1 MRVHVFVLLAMIVA
15 VMDAA
20 PRSQYY
26 HYPAAG
32 YYAGVAPPNYY
43 YHPSYLNN
51 PYHQRGPARPS
62 LFNGFNGFHDFQLPP
77 NPFRFIYEQFNKQVA
92 KPIIA
97 MVTPNQSE
105 EQSDIP
111 LDSNVPVQAAQPE
124 EAVFVSM
131 DPEEISGVLD
141 GLNGGVAQAQF
152 ESNQPEILEI
162 AAVEMDEP
170 VTEIQ
175 HPATEQPDEFVPEPE
190 LVTDELTTEMAPIE
204 HKPEDIMDIEDKTEE
219 PILMEDKLE
228 EHMAVEDKTEEP
240 ILMEDKPEE
249 HMTVEDKTE
258 EPILMEDKVEELK
271 PVEDKTEEPILA
283 EGKPEEIMTAE
294 DKTEEPILMEDKTE
308 EPMLTEDK
316 PEEMMTVED
325 KPEKIMAAEDKP
337 EELKPVEDKLEEA
350 KPVDDKPAE
359 SEPAI
364 KVALSL
370 PAAKPEAASL
380 TIESSNDKVSNIGQI
395 HDEIVVSTAQVQ
407 IDTKTKPEPVAA
419 AIESAK
425 PVAED
430 QHREQLVLL
439 GPPSE
444 IEKIADVAE
453 EHGEDCKVDYVV
465 IEEGSDEI
473 KVANDEQIQRIK
485 AQEEKAAKEK
495 ETRFETRQ
503 NSRGKISIVFNSA
516 SS

>member
-1 MRVHVFVLLAMIVA
+1 
-15 VMDAA
+15 
-20 PRSQYY
+20 
-26 HYPAAG
+26 
-32 YYAGVAPPNYY
+32 
-43 YHPSYLNN
+43 
-51 PYHQRGPARPS
+51 
-62 LFNGFNGFHDFQLPP
+62 
-77 NPFRFIYEQFNKQVA
+77 
-92 KPIIA
+92 

-249 HMTVEDKTE
+249 HMTVEDKTEEPILMEDKVEELKPVEDKTEEPILMDDKVEELKPVEDKTEEPILMDDKVEELKPVEDKTE

>member
-1 MRVHVFVLLAMIVA
+1 M
-15 VMDAA
+15 
-20 PRSQYY
+20 
-26 HYPAAG
+26 
-32 YYAGVAPPNYY
+32 
-43 YHPSYLNN
+43 
-51 PYHQRGPARPS
+51 
-62 LFNGFNGFHDFQLPP
+62 
-77 NPFRFIYEQFNKQVA
+77 
-92 KPIIA
+92 
-97 MVTPNQSE
+97 
-105 EQSDIP
+105 
-111 LDSNVPVQAAQPE
+111 
-124 EAVFVSM
+124 
-131 DPEEISGVLD
+131 
-141 GLNGGVAQAQF
+141 
-152 ESNQPEILEI
+152 
-162 AAVEMDEP
+162 
-170 VTEIQ
+170 
-175 HPATEQPDEFVPEPE
+175 
-190 LVTDELTTEMAPIE
+190 
-204 HKPEDIMDIEDKTEE
+204 
-219 PILMEDKLE
+219 
-228 EHMAVEDKTEEP
+228 
-240 ILMEDKPEE
+240 
-249 HMTVEDKTE
+249 
-258 EPILMEDKVEELK
+258 
-271 PVEDKTEEPILA
+271 
-283 EGKPEEIMTAE
+283 
-294 DKTEEPILMEDKTE
+294 
-308 EPMLTEDK
+308 
-316 PEEMMTVED
+316 
-325 KPEKIMAAEDKP
+325 
-337 EELKPVEDKLEEA
+337 
-350 KPVDDKPAE
+350 
-359 SEPAI
+359 
-364 KVALSL
+364 ALSL